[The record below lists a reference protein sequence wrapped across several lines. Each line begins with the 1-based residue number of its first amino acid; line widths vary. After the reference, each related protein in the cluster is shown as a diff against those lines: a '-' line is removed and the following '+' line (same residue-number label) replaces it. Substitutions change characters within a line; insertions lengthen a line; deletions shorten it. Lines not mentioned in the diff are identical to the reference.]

1 MGFEPTIPRKRNNG
15 FQDRRFRPLSHL
27 SKTIFSL
34 RNLPGLSRALLK
46 ESFLVFRH
54 GEKRPQ
60 ANGVAWEI
68 CVECSKRTAHL
79 VRYS

>member
-1 MGFEPTIPRKRNNG
+1 
-15 FQDRRFRPLSHL
+15 
-27 SKTIFSL
+27 
-34 RNLPGLSRALLK
+34 
-46 ESFLVFRH
+46 LVFRH